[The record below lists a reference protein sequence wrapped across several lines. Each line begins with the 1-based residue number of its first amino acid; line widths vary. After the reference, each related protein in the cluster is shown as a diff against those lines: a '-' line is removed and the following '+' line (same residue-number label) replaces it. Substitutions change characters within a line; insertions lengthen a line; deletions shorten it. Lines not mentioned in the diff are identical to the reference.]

1 MLLLSSGVPELELS
15 LEASVLLPVSGSVPL
30 DVSVPSVS
38 VVGDVVVASVVVS
51 VVVASVVEFVVDAE
65 VVVIELVVVG
75 LVFESPVLVEP
86 APVSVSSSA
95 GQPGSSATVAA
106 PIPSFRKC
114 LRVISSFISGSPFK
128 DPSRPIR
135 AGQYTAR
142 RVASLHARCERTS
155 LGRPSRSGTCR
166 RGKAAH
172 AMEPLR
178 LVSVLGAFVMV
189 GLALAIS
196 RNRRQIRWRPVLW
209 GIALQWVA
217 AVILLRVPAGRV
229 VLEHAA
235 RGVQTVL
242 DRSYAGS
249 SFVFGQLGLQRG
261 GESGL
266 GVVFAFQVLP
276 TIVFVASL
284 FAVLYHLGIM
294 QLVVRALA
302 WVMMRTMGAS
312 GAESLVVA
320 ASMFMGQTE
329 APLTVRPFL
338 SRLTESELFTIMV
351 AGMASVSGA
360 ILGAYVTIGGVPI
373 EYLLTAVAM
382 TAPISLV
389 IAKLVVPETGT
400 PVTAGRIDVEIPKT
414 DANVLDAAANGA
426 SDGLKLAANVGAM
439 LIAFIAL
446 VALLDALLGFI
457 DIGGAP
463 LSLARLVGWAFMP
476 IALLMGTSPS
486 EAVEVG
492 SVLGTR
498 TVLNELVA
506 FQTLHEVGAHISAR
520 SQAIAT
526 FAICGFANVSS
537 IGILIGGLGGL
548 VPERKSEIARLGVR
562 CLIAATLANFSS
574 ACVAGALI

>member
-1 MLLLSSGVPELELS
+1 
-15 LEASVLLPVSGSVPL
+15 
-30 DVSVPSVS
+30 
-38 VVGDVVVASVVVS
+38 
-51 VVVASVVEFVVDAE
+51 
-65 VVVIELVVVG
+65 
-75 LVFESPVLVEP
+75 
-86 APVSVSSSA
+86 
-95 GQPGSSATVAA
+95 
-106 PIPSFRKC
+106 
-114 LRVISSFISGSPFK
+114 
-128 DPSRPIR
+128 
-135 AGQYTAR
+135 
-142 RVASLHARCERTS
+142 
-155 LGRPSRSGTCR
+155 
-166 RGKAAH
+166 
-172 AMEPLR
+172 MEPLR
-178 LVSVLGAFVMV
+178 LVSVLGALVMV
-189 GLALAIS
+189 GLAIAVS
-196 RNRRQIRWRPVLW
+196 RNRKQIRWRPVVW

-217 AVILLRVPAGRV
+217 AVILLRVPAGRIA
-229 VLEHAA
+229 LEHAA
-235 RGVQTVL
+235 AGVQTVL

-261 GESGL
+261 GDSGL

-294 QLVVRALA
+294 QLVVRGLA

-457 DIGGAP
+457 DIAGAP

-476 IALLMGTSPS
+476 IALLMGTAPS
-486 EAVEVG
+486 EAASVG

-506 FQTLHEVGAHISAR
+506 FQTLHQVGEHLSAR
-520 SQAIAT
+520 SHAIAT